1 MPRLSKWNRFRAVAD
16 SIPFACVKELGFE
29 RVTVIGR
36 VKTCSRGISKPLRV
50 HIPQMVSFGCSTFAI
65 RKSDTNTSREV

>member
-1 MPRLSKWNRFRAVAD
+1 MAD
-16 SIPFACVKELGFE
+16 SIPFARVKEIGFKG
-29 RVTVIGR
+29 VTVIGR

-65 RKSDTNTSREV
+65 RKSDSNTSRGV